1 MSASATSHLTA
12 LETAALILSLFF
24 VGVSIGGSSPLVSAL
39 LEDRGFS
46 EYFTGGVVAMLSL
59 GLALFSPLA
68 GRLVERHGPRPIN
81 VIGILLS
88 GIGLGALHLALLWDE
103 RMLFGVRLSLGAADA
118 LTFVAAEYALLRG
131 TPESRRARVMAAYTA
146 GFGLGFM
153 GGVFVS
159 NPLYDTFGLPVFWVF
174 TAAAA
179 AIAPIAHW
187 GLRNMKVEARAH
199 HETTTPKAT
208 AWPGLSVVFYGAV
221 VYAVLDVAMSGTY
234 PVEGQRLGLSRAE
247 TLRFVGFMALGS
259 VLIQPAAGWLA
270 DRFGNLRLIYA
281 FSLLGFLAAVA
292 AGYVSATWPPEQAM
306 LALASFT
313 LIGCAAGG
321 IFPLS
326 LALLGERTP
335 VPELSRANAA
345 FTLVFGYASLVAPL
359 VAAGF
364 IDASERLDLLGW
376 AVPALAGLSFAISL
390 PCAWLDARWRRSSK
404 TYLVEENHSAIA
416 VETKEDRDECS

>member
-1 MSASATSHLTA
+1 MSASAPSHLTA

-46 EYFTGGVVAMLSL
+46 EYFTGGVVAMLAL
-59 GLALFSPLA
+59 GLALCSPLA
-68 GRLVERHGPRPIN
+68 GRLVERHSPRPIN

-88 GIGLGALHLALLWDE
+88 GISLGALHLALLWDE
-103 RMLFGVRLSLGAADA
+103 RMLFGVRLWLGAADA
-118 LTFVAAEYALLRG
+118 LTFVAAEYALLKG
-131 TPESRRARVMAAYTA
+131 TPSSRRARVMAAYTA

-159 NPLYDTFGLPVFWVF
+159 NPLYDAFGLPVFWLF

-179 AIAPIAHW
+179 AIAPLAHW
-187 GLRNMKVEARAH
+187 GLRNMDVEARAH
-199 HETTTPKAT
+199 HETTTPAAV
-208 AWPGLSVVFYGAV
+208 AWRGLAITFYGAV

-234 PVEGQRLGLSRAE
+234 PIEGQRLGLTRAE

-259 VLIQPAAGWLA
+259 ILVQPTAGWLA
-270 DRFGNLRLIYA
+270 DRFGNLRILYA

-292 AGYVSATWPPEQAM
+292 AGYISAAWLPERTT
-306 LALASFT
+306 LALTSFI
-313 LIGCAAGG
+313 LVGCAAGG
-321 IFPLS
+321 IFPVS

-335 VPELSRANAA
+335 VLDLSRANAA
-345 FTLVFGYASLVAPL
+345 FTVVFGYVSLVAPL
-359 VAAGF
+359 IAAGF

-376 AVPALAGLSFAISL
+376 AVPALAGLSFATAL
-390 PCAWLDARWRRSSK
+390 PFAWLDTRWRSSK
-404 TYLVEENHSAIA
+404 TYLVEENHSAMA

>member
-199 HETTTPKAT
+199 HETTNPKAT
-208 AWPGLSVVFYGAV
+208 A
-221 VYAVLDVAMSGTY
+221 
-234 PVEGQRLGLSRAE
+234 
-247 TLRFVGFMALGS
+247 
-259 VLIQPAAGWLA
+259 
-270 DRFGNLRLIYA
+270 
-281 FSLLGFLAAVA
+281 
-292 AGYVSATWPPEQAM
+292 
-306 LALASFT
+306 
-313 LIGCAAGG
+313 
-321 IFPLS
+321 
-326 LALLGERTP
+326 
-335 VPELSRANAA
+335 
-345 FTLVFGYASLVAPL
+345 
-359 VAAGF
+359 
-364 IDASERLDLLGW
+364 
-376 AVPALAGLSFAISL
+376 
-390 PCAWLDARWRRSSK
+390 
-404 TYLVEENHSAIA
+404 
-416 VETKEDRDECS
+416 

>member
-1 MSASATSHLTA
+1 
-12 LETAALILSLFF
+12 
-24 VGVSIGGSSPLVSAL
+24 
-39 LEDRGFS
+39 
-46 EYFTGGVVAMLSL
+46 
-59 GLALFSPLA
+59 
-68 GRLVERHGPRPIN
+68 
-81 VIGILLS
+81 
-88 GIGLGALHLALLWDE
+88 
-103 RMLFGVRLSLGAADA
+103 
-118 LTFVAAEYALLRG
+118 
-131 TPESRRARVMAAYTA
+131 
-146 GFGLGFM
+146 
-153 GGVFVS
+153 
-159 NPLYDTFGLPVFWVF
+159 
-174 TAAAA
+174 
-179 AIAPIAHW
+179 
-187 GLRNMKVEARAH
+187 
-199 HETTTPKAT
+199 
-208 AWPGLSVVFYGAV
+208 
-221 VYAVLDVAMSGTY
+221 
-234 PVEGQRLGLSRAE
+234 
-247 TLRFVGFMALGS
+247 MALGS

-292 AGYVSATWPPEQAM
+292 AGYVSATWLPEQAM
-306 LALASFT
+306 LALASFA

-416 VETKEDRDECS
+416 VETKEYRDECS

>member
-1 MSASATSHLTA
+1 MSANANSHLTT

-68 GRLVERHGPRPIN
+68 GRLVERYGPRPIN

-88 GIGLGALHLALLWDE
+88 GLGLGALHLALLWDE
-103 RMLFGVRLSLGAADA
+103 RTLFGVRLFLGATDA

-131 TPESRRARVMAAYTA
+131 TPGSRRARVMAAYTA

-159 NPLYDTFGLPVFWVF
+159 NPLYDIFGLPVFWLF

-179 AIAPIAHW
+179 AIAPLAHW
-187 GLRNMKVEARAH
+187 GLRSMNVEGRAH
-199 HETTTPKAT
+199 HAT
-208 AWPGLSVVFYGAV
+208 AAPAAVPWRGLAIVFYGSV

-234 PVEGQRLGLSRAE
+234 PVEGQRLGLTRAE

-259 VLIQPAAGWLA
+259 VLVQPAAGWLA

-281 FSLLGFLAAVA
+281 FSLVGFLSAVA
-292 AGYVSATWPPEQAM
+292 AGYVSATSLSEHTT
-306 LALASFT
+306 LALTCFT
-313 LIGCAAGG
+313 LVGCAAGG

-326 LALLGERTP
+326 LALLGERVP
-335 VPELSRANAA
+335 VAELSRANAA
-345 FTLVFGYASLVAPL
+345 FTVVFGYASLVAPL
-359 VAAGF
+359 IAAGF

-376 AVPALAGLSFAISL
+376 AVPALAGLSFAAAL
-390 PCAWLDARWRRSSK
+390 PVAWLERRWRSSK
-404 TYLVEENHSAIA
+404 TDLVEENHSAIA
-416 VETKEDRDECS
+416 VETKEDRDERS